1 MRPWLELARV
11 SNLPTVWTNVT
22 AGWLLA
28 GGGLGWSD
36 PRLLWL
42 LLAGSLMY
50 TGGMILNDAADVG
63 YDRAHRAERPIPSG
77 RVSAGMAW
85 AVGLLMLL
93 GGALLA
99 WLGADACGWLTL
111 GLVAAILF
119 YDLYHKPWSGA
130 VWVMGACRVLLV
142 WVAGTAGMPDSGCP
156 VCWGLPR
163 AVIAPGL
170 ALGAYIVGLTMVA
183 RMEGRGTPP
192 APLASFFAR
201 ALLYL
206 PGVVAAAQVFSSERV
221 VSGTLL
227 KNLSQLLPLLFV
239 MVLAV
244 GILDAVQ
251 GIKRG
256 GSVVGWTLALLI
268 LGITLLDTLAIFE
281 VHLPAGLFLVS
292 IIEDFRPLAP
302 LAFVLLFAVVTTHAM
317 RVMKQGGPAIGRAVG
332 LLLAGI
338 PLVDALAIAPQAL
351 WLAGGFAVL
360 PPILRLWQ
368 RWVAAT

>member
-1 MRPWLELARV
+1 MAALTVAIMRPWLELARV

-28 GGGLGWSD
+28 GGGLGWAD

-50 TGGMILNDAADVG
+50 TGGMILNDAADVE

-77 RVSAGMAW
+77 RVSAAHAW
-85 AVGLLMLL
+85 GVGLLMLL

-99 WLGADACGWLTL
+99 WRMADACGWLTL

-142 WVAGTAGMPDSGCP
+142 WMAGTAGMPDSGCP
-156 VCWGLPR
+156 ICWGLPR

-206 PGVVAAAQVFSSERV
+206 PGVVAAAQVFSSEGLRPV
-221 VSGTLL
+221 AI
-227 KNLSQLLPLLFV
+227 
-239 MVLAV
+239 LA
-244 GILDAVQ
+244 
-251 GIKRG
+251 
-256 GSVVGWTLALLI
+256 
-268 LGITLLDTLAIFE
+268 
-281 VHLPAGLFLVS
+281 
-292 IIEDFRPLAP
+292 DFRPLAP
-302 LAFVLLFAVVTTHAM
+302 LVFVLLFAVVTTHAM

-338 PLVDALAIAPQAL
+338 PLVDALAIAPQAFG
-351 WLAGGFAVL
+351 LAAGFAVL
-360 PPILRLWQ
+360 PPFLRLWQ